1 MDRPKFE
8 EKYGFVP
15 AFDQK
20 RKKRVSL
27 APHLAKDPRYL
38 EKMGFELIEK
48 PEDVI
53 TKFTPQVESTATEF
67 TGTFKDDQV
76 DHTKSIYHREDMT
89 LTVPIQE
96 KPKRG
101 RPKKQ

>member
-53 TKFTPQVESTATEF
+53 TKFKVEEPLPEWTNEPEMVTEITETP
-67 TGTFKDDQV
+67 
-76 DHTKSIYHREDMT
+76 
-89 LTVPIQE
+89 E